1 MKQYEL
7 KHLVTTFTERFNHL
21 YNERINTR
29 DADGKKYT
37 LYRIAGEIGI
47 SDTTMRKY
55 LEGVGYPSFENILAI
70 MEYFE
75 VGFEWLIGREEYQ
88 SPEVSD
94 GVEKY
99 GMTEKAV
106 TNLVKA
112 RNGETV
118 TSMGDYSIET
128 FNPIVSGNLD
138 GKATYLVDNPVKQ
151 DPVRMTESVEKYD
164 ETLVTQELK
173 TLNMMIEDWTI
184 IRDVNAYLHS
194 TPQEFAK
201 LAKFNYFE
209 LDAFQLNLV
218 NRELSRK
225 KDEIFVREMANRPDA
240 YKIRYGA
247 DGNQRIMTGNK
258 W

>member
-1 MKQYEL
+1 M

-75 VGFEWLIGREEYQ
+75 VSFEWLIGREEYQ

-118 TSMGDYSIET
+118 DRKST
-128 FNPIVSGNLD
+128 
-138 GKATYLVDNPVKQ
+138 
-151 DPVRMTESVEKYD
+151 R
-164 ETLVTQELK
+164 
-173 TLNMMIEDWTI
+173 LNSS
-184 IRDVNAYLHS
+184 H
-194 TPQEFAK
+194 
-201 LAKFNYFE
+201 
-209 LDAFQLNLV
+209 
-218 NRELSRK
+218 
-225 KDEIFVREMANRPDA
+225 
-240 YKIRYGA
+240 
-247 DGNQRIMTGNK
+247 
-258 W
+258 